1 MPYIY
6 QVSFDIPLGR
16 RERLGGARP
25 EMDRTVGYLNSLL
38 PDFPGFLTSW
48 AMYSLH
54 LPDVM
59 RVFYH
64 SVWAQWGDLEAHRR
78 SAMEE
83 SKVFSHWA
91 NVNPSDITIGIF
103 VEVGTG

>member
-6 QVSFDIPLGR
+6 QVSFDVPMAE
-16 RERLGGARP
+16 RERIGRGNSEL
-25 EMDRTVGYLNSLL
+25 DRAMGYLNSLL

-48 AMYSLH
+48 GMYSLH
-54 LPDVM
+54 LPQVV

-64 SVWAQWGDLEAHRR
+64 SMWATWPDLEAHRR
-78 SAMEE
+78 SAIEE

-91 NVNPSDITIGIF
+91 RVDPGDITVGIY
-103 VEVGTG
+103 VEPGAT